1 MPESVNLYAP
11 PKAQVEDVVAFEG
24 EAYEIRREHIK
35 IEATIRSLGTLNY
48 LGGALLVVGGIA
60 LMFGGLSQAT
70 GGIPFAGLVVVFC
83 LGLGAVSFAVG
94 RGLRTFRPWARVV
107 AMISAGLG
115 ILSAFRAGMGAPIG
129 MLINGYILYLLLCK
143 KGRRIFESDYPAIVA
158 ATPDVKNKTSV
169 VVWIALGLLVL
180 FILVLVGAGIA
191 GGMGIA
197 GATHHR

>member
-11 PKAQVEDVVAFEG
+11 PKALVEDVVAFEG

-35 IEATIRSLGTLNY
+35 TEAAIRSIGALNY
-48 LGGALLVVGGIA
+48 IGATLLVAGGVA
-60 LMFGGLSQAT
+60 LMFGGLPHA
-70 GGIPFAGLVVVFC
+70 GGGVPFAGLVVGLC

-115 ILSAFRAGMGAPIG
+115 VLSVFRAGIGAPIG
-129 MLINGYILYLLLCK
+129 AVINAYILYLLLSR

-169 VVWIALGLLVL
+169 VVWVALGLLVL
-180 FILVLVGAGIA
+180 LILVLVGVGMA